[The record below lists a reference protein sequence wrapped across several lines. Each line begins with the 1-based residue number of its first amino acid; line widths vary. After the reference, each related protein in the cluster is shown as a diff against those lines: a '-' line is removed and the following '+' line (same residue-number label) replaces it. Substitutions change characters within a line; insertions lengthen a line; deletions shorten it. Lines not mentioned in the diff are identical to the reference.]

1 MEFLR
6 WCRLQW
12 DRVSAVAS
20 VAIGGVLLVVGWV
33 KVSGTPYAAEQIPVV
48 VSCGLGG
55 IFLLGLGAML
65 WHSADLRDQWRKL
78 DRLEELFESVMG
90 SSALFTAGRAVARD
104 SVARDSVPLD
114 VSDTAA
120 LSRPGR

>member
-1 MEFLR
+1 MEFLK

-12 DRVSAVAS
+12 DRVSAVAA
-20 VAIGGVLLVVGWV
+20 VAAGAVLLVVGWV

-55 IFLLGLGAML
+55 MFLLGLGAML

-78 DRLEELFESVMG
+78 DRLEERFDQLTGSVD
-90 SSALFTAGRAVARD
+90 LRARPAARHD
-104 SVARDSVPLD
+104 AAARVELGDGAV
-114 VSDTAA
+114 
-120 LSRPGR
+120 LSRPAR

>member
-1 MEFLR
+1 MEFLK

-12 DRVSAVAS
+12 DRVSAV
-20 VAIGGVLLVVGWV
+20 VALSAGALLLVVGWA

-78 DRLEELFESVMG
+78 DRLEERFDAVVGQVDRRPRS
-90 SSALFTAGRAVARD
+90 TNRAERARVD
-104 SVARDSVPLD
+104 LGEGAV
-114 VSDTAA
+114 

>member
-12 DRVSAVAS
+12 DRVTAVGAVAL
-20 VAIGGVLLVVGWV
+20 GGVLLAVGWV
-33 KVSGTPYAAEQIPVV
+33 KVSASPYAAEQIPVV

-55 IFLLGLGAML
+55 IFLLGLGGML

-78 DRLEELFESVMG
+78 DRLEERFETVLG
-90 SSALFTAGRAVARD
+90 QAVVSTRTIIRD
-104 SVARDSVPLD
+104 GAPLEM
-114 VSDTAA
+114 SDTAA

>member
-1 MEFLR
+1 MEFLK

-12 DRVSAVAS
+12 DRVSAVAA
-20 VAIGGVLLVVGWV
+20 VATGGILLVLGWA

-78 DRLEELFESVMG
+78 DRLEERFEAV
-90 SSALFTAGRAVARD
+90 AAGRAAPRPRSNNRSEGAAR
-104 SVARDSVPLD
+104 VELD
-114 VSDTAA
+114 DGAV
-120 LSRPGR
+120 LSRPNR

>member
-12 DRVSAVAS
+12 DRVTAAGAVAL
-20 VAIGGVLLVVGWV
+20 GGMLLVVGWV

-55 IFLLGLGAML
+55 MFLLGLGAML

-78 DRLEELFESVMG
+78 DRLEERFETVLG
-90 SSALFTAGRAVARD
+90 ATAVPARTIARD
-104 SVARDSVPLD
+104 SAPLD

-120 LSRPGR
+120 MSRPGR